1 MKLLAA
7 LVAFSFQVA
16 QGRRLQT
23 DTVPAYSAEQCD
35 SWLAAASTFDA
46 DASGGISTDEYFAI
60 LQSLELVTVA
70 TSYAELDFAAK
81 MSFTTIACMCKS
93 LGLGDTCCEGED
105 AEIPL
110 SVLSTEGDPVVDAYK
125 ADLCNVLA
133 SVILDEGAT
142 LPPVATPTLPP
153 LATPTTSPGEPEEV
167 VPATNTTA
175 EPVPAPVVVEPAPEE
190 PKGLSTVAIIFI
202 VLAVILTPIAILVG
216 REKYRKMKEQERLE
230 RLRQYEASQA
240 SRSVKVAVVADVA
253 DDDEF
258 YDPAENKKSTAGSSL
273 AAMGAAGTAAAIFGN
288 IPSR

>member
-110 SVLSTEGDPVVDAYK
+110 SVLSTEGDPAVDAYK

-142 LPPVATPTLPP
+142 LPPVATPAAVTFDI
-153 LATPTTSPGEPEEV
+153 PGT
-167 VPATNTTA
+167 VPAFTAAEITANVGSNDVLAQVIKGFGLLSNEVLTTRTIMRRNVRGLRA
-175 EPVPAPVVVEPAPEE
+175 SERKLQLQPVEASDVTDIRELT
-190 PKGLSTVAIIFI
+190 KYRSSTVSSFKHH
-202 VLAVILTPIAILVG
+202 VRTFSMILC
-216 REKYRKMKEQERLE
+216 
-230 RLRQYEASQA
+230 
-240 SRSVKVAVVADVA
+240 
-253 DDDEF
+253 
-258 YDPAENKKSTAGSSL
+258 
-273 AAMGAAGTAAAIFGN
+273 
-288 IPSR
+288 